1 MQLEVIE
8 YVELKDGGAVV
19 TFEMDEDTRAGLIS
33 EALHRRLIEGL
44 ERMPNVSEENRQ
56 LEIEDYIAGVE
67 AGERMGTVE
76 PAPQPSGVSRM
87 DEDEGETK

>member
-19 TFEMDEDTRAGLIS
+19 TFEMDEETRAGLIS

-44 ERMPNVSEENRQ
+44 ERMPDAPEKH
-56 LEIEDYIAGVE
+56 ED
-67 AGERMGTVE
+67 
-76 PAPQPSGVSRM
+76 
-87 DEDEGETK
+87 

>member
-44 ERMPNVSEENRQ
+44 ERMLDVPEENRQ
-56 LEIEDYIAGVE
+56 LEIEDYIANVE
-67 AGERMGTVE
+67 TRDGLDSME
-76 PAPQPSGVSRM
+76 PASQPSVANRVG
-87 DEDEGETK
+87 EDS

>member
-1 MQLEVIE
+1 MRLEVIE

-33 EALHRRLIEGL
+33 EALQRRLVEGL

-56 LEIEDYIAGVE
+56 LEIEDYIANVE
-67 AGERMGTVE
+67 TRDGLDSVE
-76 PAPQPSGVSRM
+76 STPQPSVANRVE
-87 DEDEGETK
+87 EDS

>member
-1 MQLEVIE
+1 MRLEVIE

-67 AGERMGTVE
+67 EGGRMDTVE
-76 PAPQPSGVSRM
+76 P
-87 DEDEGETK
+87 T